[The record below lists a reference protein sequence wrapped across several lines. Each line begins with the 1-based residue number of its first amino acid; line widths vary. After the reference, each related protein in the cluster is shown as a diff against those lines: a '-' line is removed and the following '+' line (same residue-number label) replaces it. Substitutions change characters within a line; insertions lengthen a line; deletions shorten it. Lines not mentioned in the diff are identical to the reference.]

1 MISTVAVVTTV
12 LLAVFAL
19 LIFAASNG
27 DLSNRIDTLAESQSL
42 LAESQSLLSQSQ
54 VDLASAVEAI
64 APLVDNLVAEREAMQ
79 AEVELL
85 TKAVQQQAVTAL
97 KHQLI
102 SVCAGDRR
110 AARRQYE
117 LERVADPGKSDE
129 WYFKQ
134 AIRSLTSPPPTASHG

>member
-1 MISTVAVVTTV
+1 MISTVAVATIV
-12 LLAVFAL
+12 LLAIFTL
-19 LIFAASNG
+19 LIFAASYG
-27 DLSNRIDTLAESQSL
+27 DLSNRIDALAESQSL
-42 LAESQSLLSQSQ
+42 LSESQSFLSQSQ
-54 VDLASAVEAI
+54 VDLASAVESM

-79 AEVELL
+79 AEIELL

-102 SVCAGDRR
+102 SACAGDRR

-117 LERVADPGKSDE
+117 LERAADPGKNDE

-134 AIRSLTSPPPTASHG
+134 AIRSLTSSPPTASHG